1 MERWSIR
8 PKGVEGGKTMYC
20 EKCKR
25 IFEEEKSPVCMHS
38 QVRNPEPGDL
48 CFLTEQDYVSS
59 GILEDVLKQDGIPY
73 LRKDVMGAGMAIK
86 VGPMLDRGRFY
97 VMYEKLTDARVVV
110 DELFTGIRDE
120 AGQPA
125 DQE

>member
-1 MERWSIR
+1 
-8 PKGVEGGKTMYC
+8 MYC
-20 EKCKR
+20 EKCRR
-25 IFEEEKSPVCMHS
+25 IFEEERCPVCRHS
-38 QVRNPEPGDL
+38 RVRMPEPGDL

-59 GILEDVLKQDGIPY
+59 GILEDVLKQEGIPC

-97 VMYEKLTDARVVV
+97 VLYEKLPAARAAVE
-110 DELFTGIRDE
+110 ELFTGIRDE
-120 AGQPA
+120 AGCPA

>member
-1 MERWSIR
+1 
-8 PKGVEGGKTMYC
+8 MYC

-25 IFEEEKSPVCMHS
+25 VFEGEQCPACRRSK
-38 QVRNPEPGDL
+38 VRTPESGDL

-59 GILEDVLKQDGIPY
+59 GILEDMLKQEGIPY

-97 VMYEKLTDARVVV
+97 ILYEKLPDAQSVVE
-110 DELFTGIRDE
+110 ELFAT
-120 AGQPA
+120 P
-125 DQE
+125 QEVME

>member
-1 MERWSIR
+1 
-8 PKGVEGGKTMYC
+8 MYC
-20 EKCKR
+20 EKCCR
-25 IFEEEKSPVCMHS
+25 IIEGDRCPVCRSRRVREEK
-38 QVRNPEPGDL
+38 PGDICL
-48 CFLTEQDYVSS
+48 LTELDYVSS

-97 VMYEKLTDARVVV
+97 VMYEKLTDAQAVV

-125 DQE
+125 NQE